1 MQQFATKVTARMHD
15 RTARLHAKQEGAG
28 VLEYSLVAAVIRFL
42 EQSK

>member
-15 RTARLHAKQEGAG
+15 RTARLHAEQEGAG